1 MVKLTFFLKKFQFYI
16 QFTCYVR
23 ILLIQKIVI
32 TTSTRIFYYRII
44 TIQTYKI
51 LLVFINFIELLI
63 KSKD

>member
-51 LLVFINFIELLI
+51 LLVFINFIELI
-63 KSKD
+63 DKI